1 MNPISLI
8 FALVAAPA
16 TAATAVTAPT
26 DDPQDF
32 IIVTGSREPVSRAET
47 AASVNVV
54 DGETIEA
61 LNLPLTSDVLR
72 LMPGLSVATSGPAG
86 SQTQLRIRG
95 AEANH
100 SLLFVD
106 GIRFNDPAAGNEPRF
121 EMLANDALSR
131 IEIVRGPQSALWG
144 SEALGGAVAIETAD
158 AVGPN
163 RLNAIAEY
171 GSLDSIRTGAQ
182 FSARTGD
189 LGVSGSAGWLKSDG
203 IDAFGAGGDRDGF
216 ENRSG
221 SIKAV
226 YRPGGASEIG
236 IVGHWLEAK
245 SEFDGFDPAT
255 FLHADTGDAT
265 RNRIWAIRAWG
276 RTTSGGDNPWIAS
289 LSTSILDSRNRN
301 SRDGDWLNST
311 FGRRFTVAGQLSRDL
326 QLGGGNHRL
335 TLAIDH
341 EDEDFRARDQE
352 YFGATDQVR
361 SRNLTAYA
369 GEWRA
374 EWRPGLIT
382 DFAVRHDRF
391 SDFADA
397 TTFRSTVLVAPFEG
411 WTAHLAYGEGIAQPS
426 FYDLF
431 GFFPGSFAG
440 NPALRPE
447 KSRGWEVGAR
457 WTNRRTSISLTGF
470 ANRLRDEI
478 VDVFDPVTF
487 VSSTANADGKSGRK
501 GLEFEA
507 SQKIGGHSVI
517 AFNYTYLDADQQQVS
532 GANRLRE
539 VRRPRHSANIIGT
552 TRIGAFDAGAGLA
565 YVGARLDTDFDSFPA
580 RTVKLGDYLLANF
593 NIGWRIAP
601 PLEAYVRVENAFDA
615 DYQDAVG
622 YQTAGRT
629 IYAGLRFRLGG

>member
-8 FALVAAPA
+8 FALVTAPA
-16 TAATAVTAPT
+16 AAASA
-26 DDPQDF
+26 DKPQEL
-32 IIVTGSREPVSRAET
+32 IIVTGSREPETRDET

-54 DGETIEA
+54 DREVLEA

-72 LMPGLSVATSGPAG
+72 LMPGVSVATSGPAG
-86 SQTQLRIRG
+86 SQTQLRVRG

-144 SEALGGAVAIETAD
+144 SEALGGVVAIETAD
-158 AVGPN
+158 ATGPD
-163 RLNAIAEY
+163 RLSAIAEY
-171 GSLDSIRTGAQ
+171 GSLDSVRTGAQ
-182 FSARTGD
+182 FSARKGN

-203 IDAFGAGGDRDGF
+203 IDAFGGGGDHDGF
-216 ENRSG
+216 ENKSG
-221 SIKAV
+221 SLKAV
-226 YRPGGASEIG
+226 YRPDGASEIG
-236 IVGHWLEAK
+236 IVGHWMEAE
-245 SEFDGFDPAT
+245 SDFDGFDPAT

-265 RNRIWAIRAWG
+265 RNRIWAIRTWG
-276 RTTSGGDNPWIAS
+276 RTTSGGENPWIAS
-289 LSTSILDSRNRN
+289 LSTGLLDSGNRN

-311 FGRRFTVAGQLSRDL
+311 FGRRFSMAGQLSKDL
-326 QLGGGNHRL
+326 KLGANSHRL

-352 YFGATDQVR
+352 YFGATDQAQ
-361 SRNLTAYA
+361 SRNLTAFA
-369 GEWRA
+369 GQWRA

-382 DFAVRHDRF
+382 DLALRHDRF

-397 TTFRSTVLVAPFEG
+397 TTFRASVLVAPFEG

-457 WTNRRTSISLTGF
+457 WAAPRTSISITGF

-478 VDVFDPVTF
+478 VDVFDPITF

-507 SQKIGGHSVI
+507 RQKIGERSVI
-517 AFNYTYLDADQQQVS
+517 AFNYTYLDADQQQIS

-539 VRRPRHSANIIGT
+539 VRRPRHSANLVAT
-552 TRIGAFDAGAGLA
+552 TQVGAFDAGAGLA
-565 YVGARLDTDFDSFPA
+565 YVGARRDTDFDSFPA
-580 RTVKLGDYLLANF
+580 RTVNLGDYLLANF
-593 NIGWRIAP
+593 NIGWQVAP
-601 PLEAYVRVENAFDA
+601 PLEAYLRMENAFDA
-615 DYQDAVG
+615 NYQDAVG